1 MNSQEIEK
9 IEITLFLDA
18 IFNRYGYDFR
28 RYAKASLKRRIRNL
42 VDGKNI
48 KSISE
53 MIPRLLY
60 DEAYF
65 EKLVFNFSITTTEMF
80 RDPEFYLF
88 IRKKIIEILKTYPFI
103 KIWHAGCST
112 GEEVY
117 SFAILLKEEGLYD
130 RATIFATDFND
141 AALEIAKEGIYSLK
155 DVKTFTTNYQKSGGR
170 SSFSDYYYAQY
181 ESIIMD
187 ASLKKRI
194 TFANHNLVT
203 DNVFGEMHLIVCRN
217 VLIYFDKELQ
227 NKVLTLLKNSLI
239 NNGFLCLGAKEGIE
253 YTKVAD
259 YFKLVD
265 ENERIYQR
273 VIL

>member
-48 KSISE
+48 KCISE
-53 MIPRLLY
+53 MIPKLLY
-60 DEAYF
+60 DESYF

-88 IRKKIIEILKTYPFI
+88 VRKKIIEILKTYPFI

-117 SFAILLKEEGLYD
+117 SFAILLKEEGLYE

-141 AALEIAKEGIYSLK
+141 SALEIAKEGIYTLK
-155 DVKTFTTNYQKSGGR
+155 NVKTFTTNYQKSGGR

-227 NKVLTLLKNSLI
+227 NRVLTLLKNSLV
-239 NNGFLCLGAKEGIE
+239 NNGLLCLGAKESIE

-259 YFKLVD
+259 YFKLLD

-273 VIL
+273 IIL